1 MASGGD
7 SFEADAVEAVDGE
20 EEKEARRGGRRSL
33 ALGTRLLQ
41 HVMCIGGDI
50 TGELDRGDDGDENQ
64 PKKTMKNRGLHM
76 HLKDDEEEE
85 TALAASNGARR
96 VVAWAS
102 RCSMVCDDGKR
113 QSHGSK
119 HAAAGIPSF
128 AP

>member
-20 EEKEARRGGRRSL
+20 EEKEAPRGGRRSL
-33 ALGTRLLQ
+33 ALSTR
-41 HVMCIGGDI
+41 
-50 TGELDRGDDGDENQ
+50 
-64 PKKTMKNRGLHM
+64 
-76 HLKDDEEEE
+76 LKDDEEEE

-102 RCSMVCDDGKR
+102 RCSMVYDDGKR